1 MNKYEG
7 TIVPP
12 RSTER
17 PKDLVLSPQLRAIMG
32 RVQDQPKVR
41 SISTTVRSYEGFVGK
56 QGGL

>member
-1 MNKYEG
+1 MTEG

-12 RSTER
+12 RSSER

-32 RVQDQPKVR
+32 RVQDQPKIH
-41 SISTTVRSYEGFVGK
+41 SMQTKVRSYEGFVGK